1 MYLQEKLSWILGVR
15 FTGPV
20 LYRLTSLLHTFA
32 FMICNFFFFFSQEM
46 EQLWAF
52 RDLLANITQVLSG
65 CCIAEL
71 LPLLDLPGIKKVS
84 LSVV

>member
-1 MYLQEKLSWILGVR
+1 MKENANLTFQEL
-15 FTGPV
+15 
-20 LYRLTSLLHTFA
+20 
-32 FMICNFFFFFSQEM
+32 

-84 LSVV
+84 Y